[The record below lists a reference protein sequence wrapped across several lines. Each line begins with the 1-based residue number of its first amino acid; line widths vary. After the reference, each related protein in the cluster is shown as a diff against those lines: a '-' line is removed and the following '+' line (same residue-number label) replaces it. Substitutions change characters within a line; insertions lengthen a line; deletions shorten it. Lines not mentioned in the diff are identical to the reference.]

1 MRRRVEHLLIGGG
14 VASAHCAAELRRL
27 GAEGEIVLVGREP
40 DPPYDRPPLSKEY
53 VRGEASREDGYVHP
67 REWYEENGVELLT
80 GTSVMGLDLDAR
92 RARLQTKEEIEFGSA
107 LVATGANVNILH
119 HLEGARLEGIHYLR
133 TSANSDAIR
142 EDAEGAEHVVLI
154 GGSYIGCEVAA
165 SLTSKGVG
173 CTIVM
178 LEEVAS
184 SRAFGD
190 EVGRWFHELLESKGI
205 ELVGGDSLEAFL
217 GEGRV
222 RAVRTEAGREIE
234 CSAVVVGAGVHPDV
248 MVAKRAGLD
257 VDDGILCDAAL
268 QTSVDGV
275 FAAGDVCSYDSEV
288 HRRRLRI
295 EHWDVALNQGRH
307 AAKGM
312 LGELEPYRVVPYFFS
327 DLADW
332 VGLEYVGPAE
342 SWDEIVWRGDRDA
355 GEFSAWYLEGGKV
368 VAALSVGR
376 PEDLQHA
383 RRLVESGADVSGDRD
398 AIADADS
405 DLEAVGAG

>member
-92 RARLQTKEEIEFGSA
+92 SARLQTKEEIEFGSA
-107 LVATGANVNILH
+107 LIATGANVNILH

-133 TSANSDAIR
+133 TFANSDAIR

-165 SLTSKGVG
+165 SLTSKGVE

-184 SRAFGD
+184 SRAFGE

-222 RAVRTEAGREIE
+222 RAVRTEGGREIE

-248 MVAKRAGLD
+248 MVGKRAGLD

-288 HRRRLRI
+288 HGRRLRI

-332 VGLEYVGPAE
+332 AGLEYVGPAE
-342 SWDEIVWRGDRDA
+342 SWDEIVWRGDRGV

-383 RRLVESGADVSGDRD
+383 RRLVESGADVSADRD

-405 DLEAVGAG
+405 DLEAVGVG